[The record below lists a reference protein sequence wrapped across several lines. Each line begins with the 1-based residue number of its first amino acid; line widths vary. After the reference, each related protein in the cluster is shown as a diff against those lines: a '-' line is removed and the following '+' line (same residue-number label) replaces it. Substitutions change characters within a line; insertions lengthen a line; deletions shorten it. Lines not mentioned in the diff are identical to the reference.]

1 MPERSRADR
10 VDPFNAIRSDAAVT
24 TIYKI
29 CQKAPWR
36 AAEQTGIYRG
46 SDADA
51 RDGFIHFSTDR
62 QLAGTAGKYF
72 AGQSDLLI
80 VAVDADALGSA
91 LKWERSRGGELF
103 PHLYAALPVEAVS
116 WTQPLPDEVDGRRAL
131 PELKP

>member
-1 MPERSRADR
+1 M
-10 VDPFNAIRSDAAVT
+10 T

-29 CQKAPWR
+29 CQKASWR

-51 RDGFIHFSTDR
+51 RDGFIHFSTDT
-62 QLAGTAGKYF
+62 QLAGTTEKYF
-72 AGQSDLLI
+72 AGQSELLI

-103 PHLYAALPVEAVS
+103 PHLYAALPVEAAR